1 MDRSFPGHL
10 VSTALAFRGYNTT
23 NLGRSHELLAH
34 SVYGPT
40 VERHLRTASD
50 LCTDACGRGV
60 DLVQRVRSRQES
72 SLDTFGGDIGLI
84 MSMELAQLELLEQF
98 HGVNYRQATLSVGYS
113 LGEITA
119 LVAGEAYQLAD
130 VLVPLVKLAD
140 ECAELAHDTTMGV
153 VFSRGPALSIE
164 AVEKLCLEI
173 NLDGQG
179 VIAMS
184 SVLSPNTVLVLG
196 QGTTVDR
203 FRERMKDT
211 LGERVNLRKQGDRWP
226 PLHTPLMWQRAIPNR
241 ASVLMHTMQ
250 HGFTAPKPNVLSL
263 VTGKLSYTSLN
274 SRELIADWL
283 DKPQRLWDV
292 VYELLAQGIHTLL
305 HIGPEPNLIPATFK
319 RLSDNVTHQ
328 IESSRLG
335 SLGMQAMRSVTRRP
349 WLNRMVSSR
358 VALLRAPFVQ
368 HLILEDWL
376 LDTPPK

>member
-1 MDRSFPGHL
+1 MDSSFPGHL
-10 VSTALAFRGYNTT
+10 VSSALSFRGYNTT
-23 NLGRSHELLAH
+23 NLGRSHELLVH
-34 SVYGPT
+34 PVYGPT
-40 VERHLRTASD
+40 VERHLREASEMCTA
-50 LCTDACGRGV
+50 ACGRGV
-60 DLVQRVRSRQES
+60 DLVERVRSRQES

-84 MSMELAQLELLEQF
+84 MSMELAQLELLQLF
-98 HGVNYRQATLSVGYS
+98 HGVDYRQATLSVGYS

-119 LVAGEAYQLAD
+119 LVAGDMYQLPD

-140 ECAELAHDTTMGV
+140 ECAELANDTTMGV

-184 SVLSPNTVLVLG
+184 SILSPNTVLVLG

-250 HGFTAPKPNVLSL
+250 RGFTTPKPNVLSL
-263 VTGKLSYTSLN
+263 VTGKMSYTSVN

-292 VYELLAQGIHTLL
+292 VYELLAQGIRMLI

-335 SLGMQAMRSVTRRP
+335 TLGMQAMRTVTRRP
-349 WLNRMVSSR
+349 WLNRIVSNR
-358 VALLRAPFVQ
+358 VALLRAPFVH